1 MKTPEQFTFLPTI
14 KQFIDWN
21 KKIGYG
27 DNWILGDKENL
38 LAKNLTALSQG
49 ESVDF
54 LIWNCIG
61 FDWLPN
67 QNGKYP
73 PCRLN
78 DNLEAAITLYYQQK
92 LLELTGFLS
101 KIGSPNLFVLVPSNE
116 ALYEEM
122 WTYTQSLDERQA
134 LLNRTVTGLNQALL
148 NIPWPNNTYIESLRW
163 DEYLKQKGILT
174 DPKQYSFAGRN
185 KIIASPDF
193 SQIEQN
199 AISAGQSYFQQYG
212 LYVKK
217 DILADKRIQYEGMYT
232 GEGIAL
238 KEVMNQ
244 GKKIIIINLEEFR
257 VAKRTFLAPT
267 RPYQS
272 LLQ

>member
-1 MKTPEQFTFLPTI
+1 
-14 KQFIDWN
+14 
-21 KKIGYG
+21 
-27 DNWILGDKENL
+27 
-38 LAKNLTALSQG
+38 
-49 ESVDF
+49 
-54 LIWNCIG
+54 
-61 FDWLPN
+61 
-67 QNGKYP
+67 
-73 PCRLN
+73 
-78 DNLEAAITLYYQQK
+78 
-92 LLELTGFLS
+92 
-101 KIGSPNLFVLVPSNE
+101 
-116 ALYEEM
+116 M

-238 KEVMNQ
+238 KEIMNQ

-257 VAKRTFLAPT
+257 VAKRTFFVADETLPIITPIKRKEMEAYYQWENQVQLT
-267 RPYQS
+267 RLKQYAKN
-272 LLQ
+272 